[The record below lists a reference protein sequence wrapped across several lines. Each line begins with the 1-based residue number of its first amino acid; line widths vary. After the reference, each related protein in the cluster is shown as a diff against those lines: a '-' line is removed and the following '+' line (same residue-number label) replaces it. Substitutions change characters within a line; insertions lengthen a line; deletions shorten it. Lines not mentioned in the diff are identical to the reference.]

1 MKAKLSLYVI
11 GIMLLAIL
19 TVGVSCTKAPNDA
32 ELTSNIQTKIATD
45 SGLQGKQLGVKAEG
59 GTVTLTG
66 TVDNDV
72 QREAAA
78 RYAAAEPG
86 VKQVINN
93 LQVQAPPASDTAQAT
108 PPPAPVQEVKPPP
121 SPKPRRHE
129 PRVRNAPPPPD
140 NMAPA
145 APVAAMTPP
154 APVAAV
160 PSTPPPPPP
169 PKKVTIPSGTT
180 LAVRLV
186 DAIDSETS
194 QPGQTFHAT
203 LDSPLAVEGDV
214 AIPAGY
220 DVEGHIVDVKS
231 AGKFAGQS
239 VLALQLD
246 RISAG
251 GKYYNLQTDQY
262 RRQGSSRGK
271 NTATKV
277 GAGAGIGAIIGAI
290 AGGGKGAAIGAAAGG
305 GLGGGVQAATKG
317 QQIKLPSETVL
328 NFTLQAP
335 LTVVEAKGPNHGR
348 HRLDTN
354 QPDAN
359 QDPNQSDPNRPV
371 LNRPNNSPPDSSTPD
386 PNQ

>member
-1 MKAKLSLYVI
+1 MKAKLSLYVT

-19 TVGVSCTKAPNDA
+19 SVGVGCTKAPNDA
-32 ELTSNIQTKIATD
+32 ELTSNIQTKLATD
-45 SGLQGKQLGVKAEG
+45 SGLQAKQLGVKAEG

-72 QREAAA
+72 QRESAA
-78 RYAAAEPG
+78 RNAAAEPG

-93 LQVQAPPASDTAQAT
+93 LQVASSTDTAQAA
-108 PPPAPVQEVKPPP
+108 PPPAPVEEAKPSP
-121 SPKPRRHE
+121 SPKPRRRE
-129 PRVRNAPPPPD
+129 SRARDTSPPSH
-140 NMAPA
+140 NTAPA
-145 APVAAMTPP
+145 APVAAMAPP
-154 APVAAV
+154 ASVAAV

-186 DAIDSETS
+186 ESIDSETS
-194 QPGQTFHAT
+194 QQGQTFHAT
-203 LDSPLAVEGDV
+203 LDSPLAVDGEV
-214 AIPAGY
+214 AIPSGY
-220 DVEGHIVDVKS
+220 DVEGHLVEVKS

-239 VLALQLD
+239 VVALQLD

-251 GKYYNLQTDQY
+251 GKYYSLQTDQY

-271 NTATKV
+271 NTAAKV

-335 LTVVEAKGPNHGR
+335 LTVVETKGPNRGR
-348 HRLDTN
+348 HRLDVS
-354 QPDAN
+354 QSDPS
-359 QDPNQSDPNRPV
+359 QDTSQSDPNRPV
-371 LNRPNNSPPDSSTPD
+371 LNRPNSQPDSSQPD

>member
-1 MKAKLSLYVI
+1 MKATLSLYVT
-11 GIMLLAIL
+11 GLMLLAIL
-19 TVGVSCTKAPNDA
+19 TVGVGCTKAPNDA
-32 ELTSNIQTKIATD
+32 ELTSNIQTKLATD
-45 SGLQGKQLGVKAEG
+45 SGLQAKQLGLKAEG

-93 LQVQAPPASDTAQAT
+93 LQVASTDAALTA
-108 PPPAPVQEVKPPP
+108 PPPAPAPVEEAKPSP
-121 SPKPRRHE
+121 SPKPRRRE
-129 PRVRNAPPPPD
+129 PRVRDTPPPSNNNAPL
-140 NMAPA
+140 APA
-145 APVAAMTPP
+145 ASMTPP
-154 APVAAV
+154 APVSSV
-160 PSTPPPPPP
+160 PTTPPPPPP
-169 PKKVTIPSGTT
+169 PRKVTVPAGTT

-186 DAIDSETS
+186 DSIDSETS
-194 QPGQTFHAT
+194 QQGQTFHAT
-203 LDSPLAVEGDV
+203 LDSPLAVEGEV

-220 DVEGHIVDVKS
+220 DVEGHLVEVKS

-239 VLALQLD
+239 VIALQLD

-251 GKYYNLQTDQY
+251 GKYYSLQTDQY

-271 NTATKV
+271 NTAAKV
-277 GAGAGIGAIIGAI
+277 GTGAGIGAIIGAI

-335 LTVVEAKGPNHGR
+335 L
-348 HRLDTN
+348 
-354 QPDAN
+354 
-359 QDPNQSDPNRPV
+359 
-371 LNRPNNSPPDSSTPD
+371 
-386 PNQ
+386 